1 MPKEALPGKIRIKRV
16 ENHHA
21 HHIGRGSDGTQFMAF
36 IVALPLG
43 EQPEHR
49 CVRSRWYAILHR
61 FDPEG
66 RHLGTETTFL
76 GTKEFAHELNGAE
89 TRLKR
94 MIRTL
99 GTVKYCDVEVAPFS
113 VRIDGHTFGLV
124 DASTPE
130 GGYERIDLLPNGLA
144 FFPPW
149 DGTYET

>member
-1 MPKEALPGKIRIKRV
+1 MPREALPGKIRIKRV
-16 ENHHA
+16 ENHHT

-36 IVALPLG
+36 IVGVPMKQTNRIHHKLK
-43 EQPEHR
+43 
-49 CVRSRWYAILHR
+49 WYAILHR

-124 DASTPE
+124 DASTPAE
-130 GGYERIDLLPNGLA
+130 GYERIDLLPNGLA